1 MFPPQKHPSFRD
13 VSQYIT
19 GRRREETRA
28 EGLSDDEQPAPASVG
43 APTARLV
50 LGASK
55 AAILPTGFLVRA
67 CRVRFHRTLE
77 DVHAFGDLAGDG
89 SAPRGLRDLSLAAA
103 MAQRTVRRDGQRRAP
118 IGAPTGEARRSRG
131 RSELTAEVARAET
144 RES

>member
-1 MFPPQKHPSFRD
+1 M
-13 VSQYIT
+13 I
-19 GRRREETRA
+19 
-28 EGLSDDEQPAPASVG
+28 EQPAPASVG

-89 SAPRGLRDLSLAAA
+89 SAPRGLRDLLLAAA
-103 MAQRTVRRDGQRRAP
+103 NGPTHCAARRPAARSHWSADRRGQEVTRTVRTYGGSREGRDP
-118 IGAPTGEARRSRG
+118 
-131 RSELTAEVARAET
+131 
-144 RES
+144 